1 MSRNY
6 VAQHKKNHGS
16 PRGQKVWTRHTF
28 DGICPLTRARFT
40 RGRTR
45 ALDLRCFAQR
55 SYVICT
61 VAKGWR
67 GARIKRT
74 RRRLAKRHT
83 RREAGSQNHGSP
95 LPGTIAGLPNQ
106 VHRTTTCSQELAA
119 LRNIEYLNW
128 IPAVAVDWAAAAVTT
143 KGGKDQEKQD
153 GVIPVGNEGR
163 RLPPLFFTP

>member
-1 MSRNY
+1 M
-6 VAQHKKNHGS
+6 
-16 PRGQKVWTRHTF
+16 
-28 DGICPLTRARFT
+28 
-40 RGRTR
+40 
-45 ALDLRCFAQR
+45 
-55 SYVICT
+55 ICT

-74 RRRLAKRHT
+74 RRRLAKWHT

-95 LPGTIAGLPNQ
+95 FPGTIAGLPNQ

-128 IPAVAVDWAAAAVTT
+128 IPAVAVDCAAAAVTM